1 MNNLTNTELEI
12 LELVGLGYSNRQIAK
27 QLHYSYYTIRKY
39 VSDIICK
46 LGAKNRTHA
55 VFLYYFN
62 PQNQFKFNF
71 RITKREFEVLKLVVL
86 GYNNREIAKMH
97 GISKITA
104 KAYVNSLLDK
114 TDIHNR
120 TKLTYYMA
128 KEGYH
133 PLNPTYSEELA
144 SYVKL

>member
-1 MNNLTNTELEI
+1 MNNLTNSELEI

-27 QLHYSYYTIRKY
+27 QLHYNYYAIRKY

-86 GYNNREIAKMH
+86 GYNNREIAKVH

-104 KAYVNSLLDK
+104 KAYVSSLLGK
-114 TDIHNR
+114 TDLHNR
-120 TKLTYYMA
+120 TKFAYYMSKA
-128 KEGYH
+128 CYN
-133 PLNPTYSEELA
+133 LFNSAYT
-144 SYVKL
+144 